1 MSMASNEHS
10 PWEKYTQRYEAKH
23 SPEDDVR
30 LCTTAQT
37 TTAQIIEEFLTH
49 DQHQLEKQ
57 VPRRRQILRDF
68 LDEAL
73 APSAGVASPYLK
85 DIEQRSTSADI
96 ALIDDRQ
103 NHEGCGRFKRE
114 KHCDDCIIFS
124 ETISIPDLCRR
135 LKEKRRTHSAE
146 KRIIYIP
153 NLTSACA
160 LGLTATVAKRSAI
173 PVRDFLHR
181 YLKREHIFSAS
192 MTWGFFFEFHLPYH
206 AMRRGPLDCSR
217 DTRWVA
223 GKRLRQSEPLPL
235 YINST
240 DQEDLYYHEA
250 QTSSLSWGP
259 DEWFWTELF
268 LVDTYFGSEEIHK
281 SYLSNC
287 KKGDGFD
294 PPCGG
299 RITMAIPRFDP
310 REYFLLKLD
319 YRIEQVATEYSALV
333 ETFNK
338 RMEDYLR
345 NMRHVFEDDN
355 RRSSMKTLSNIIET
369 TQIFIDCISAIV
381 DAWAM
386 FSRNELSLFTKHAS
400 DKRIWPELIVNIKR
414 HISELDRLRRLL
426 LTKRE
431 HFQFKLD
438 SLHRVSSL
446 SQTETA
452 NSHANT
458 AVSQG
463 GDLKTLTKMTVY
475 VAFPLLFSTAIFS
488 MDFVTPKYPWAIFFA
503 VLVLTSLLNYVLA
516 SQKAG
521 LQTMWSDCKKRV
533 REFVRRGK
541 AVSMV

>member
-1 MSMASNEHS
+1 
-10 PWEKYTQRYEAKH
+10 
-23 SPEDDVR
+23 
-30 LCTTAQT
+30 
-37 TTAQIIEEFLTH
+37 
-49 DQHQLEKQ
+49 
-57 VPRRRQILRDF
+57 
-68 LDEAL
+68 
-73 APSAGVASPYLK
+73 
-85 DIEQRSTSADI
+85 
-96 ALIDDRQ
+96 
-103 NHEGCGRFKRE
+103 
-114 KHCDDCIIFS
+114 
-124 ETISIPDLCRR
+124 
-135 LKEKRRTHSAE
+135 
-146 KRIIYIP
+146 
-153 NLTSACA
+153 
-160 LGLTATVAKRSAI
+160 
-173 PVRDFLHR
+173 
-181 YLKREHIFSAS
+181 
-192 MTWGFFFEFHLPYH
+192 
-206 AMRRGPLDCSR
+206 MRRGPLDCSR

-438 SLHRVSSL
+438 S
-446 SQTETA
+446 
-452 NSHANT
+452 
-458 AVSQG
+458 
-463 GDLKTLTKMTVY
+463 Y